1 MSREVTYS
9 TDIVIPKR
17 QIPQPNPVTGELNIP
32 KDSVCFEILQKA
44 LAKVAK
50 DHSGIVSYAP
60 HAYYSDCT
68 GRQHK
73 CLMSIHTG
81 NFLKGIGINIAPD
94 GQLSFVYDA
103 TPEEE
108 LIGKLV
114 SRPEA
119 AQRLC
124 DEIAKNYA
132 VIAVMRAQAKLGL
145 QVSVQEVRA
154 SQGPLVVVTGRG
166 VQA

>member
-44 LAKVAK
+44 LEKVAR
-50 DHSGIVSYAP
+50 DHGGIISYGP
-60 HAYYSDCT
+60 NAYYTDCT
-68 GRQHK
+68 GRQNK
-73 CLMSIHTG
+73 CMISIRTG
-81 NFLKGIGINIAPD
+81 DFLQGIGINIAPD
-94 GQLSFVYDA
+94 GRLSFVYDA

-114 SRPEA
+114 SRPEV
-119 AQRLC
+119 AQQIC
-124 DEIAKNYA
+124 DEIARNYA
-132 VIAVMRAQAKLGL
+132 VIAVMRAQAKLGF
-145 QVSVQEVRA
+145 QVSVQEART
-154 SQGPLVVVTGRG
+154 SQGKELVVVTGRG
-166 VQA
+166 VS